1 MGLETVSDAEP
12 GVRSVRP
19 PLPSF
24 RLVHFQFRARSFNT
38 SDLGLFETLLFRV
51 EKKLTL
57 PKKENKISEDS
68 ERERLFIY
76 PGIEARKIWKENVFL
91 EKFTIVSHAWTRCP
105 LNYDVYIL
113 DTQYSCARPVH
124 IYLDGIYIYMYVYL
138 RMAVHRWVLR
148 CWGLG
153 RPTERETCSPR
164 LTYSGAL

>member
-57 PKKENKISEDS
+57 PEKKKTRFRKIQK
-68 ERERLFIY
+68 ERDYLFI
-76 PGIEARKIWKENVFL
+76 RV
-91 EKFTIVSHAWTRCP
+91 
-105 LNYDVYIL
+105 
-113 DTQYSCARPVH
+113 
-124 IYLDGIYIYMYVYL
+124 
-138 RMAVHRWVLR
+138 
-148 CWGLG
+148 
-153 RPTERETCSPR
+153 
-164 LTYSGAL
+164 